1 MYCFRENSYFPF
13 SNKKIIAFF
22 SGSFQIIIADT
33 FNVDQATVSRVVHS
47 VCNALV
53 RRSHRFIKFPTAQG
67 IEENKR
73 KFYDIGNIPN
83 IFGLIDGTHVR
94 IIAPS
99 QHEDQFVNR
108 KGYHSINV
116 QVVVNAD
123 SHSLFTKFPA
133 LIMFV
138 ISYHILVLSA
148 EVIDEENVAFKT
160 AFLSFKTAFLFSYS
174 SNNTNFSLSVQFV
187 FPLDIFF
194 IFNSHDSNIQT
205 HPTLNVY
212 PNKAIVTTR
221 P

>member
-13 SNKKIIAFF
+13 SNKKIITFF

-73 KFYDIGNIPN
+73 KFYDIGNSPN

-116 QVVVNAD
+116 
-123 SHSLFTKFPA
+123 
-133 LIMFV
+133 
-138 ISYHILVLSA
+138 
-148 EVIDEENVAFKT
+148 
-160 AFLSFKTAFLFSYS
+160 
-174 SNNTNFSLSVQFV
+174 
-187 FPLDIFF
+187 
-194 IFNSHDSNIQT
+194 
-205 HPTLNVY
+205 
-212 PNKAIVTTR
+212 
-221 P
+221 